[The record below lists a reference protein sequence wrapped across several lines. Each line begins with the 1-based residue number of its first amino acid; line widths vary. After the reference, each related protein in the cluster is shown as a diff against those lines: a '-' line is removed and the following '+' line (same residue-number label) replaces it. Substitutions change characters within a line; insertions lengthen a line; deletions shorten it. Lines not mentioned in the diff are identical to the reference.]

1 MDSNG
6 NYVFEVCV
14 ADTTTA
20 GEFKVKFD
28 PDLDG
33 FVWDSAADPEMT
45 PGNIVFDFDG
55 VLTTLYVEEG
65 QSAYGTSVN
74 HVATLA
80 TDIDVTKDYMLR
92 FVDENGFIVEMDLNI
107 DNEAPEI
114 QATFVIDVD
123 LEVDQGATFDLMDY
137 FTQLLFLDNR
147 DGEMPYVITTDIDTS
162 IVGEQTIVIT
172 ATDMW
177 DNVGT
182 AEYTFTVID
191 VIDPVI
197 TLETAPA
204 LETGDTE
211 PDWTLYGA
219 TDEGTLVI
227 DSSQIDMDY
236 AGTYY
241 VIYTATDAAGNVTTE
256 SLEVVITDAPIVDP
270 TCTADQTLVDH
281 VCVDNEPVDEP
292 DDDTG
297 CFGSIGNSSFM
308 IIIGTFAVLG
318 GAALYFIRK
327 P

>member
-1 MDSNG
+1 
-6 NYVFEVCV
+6 
-14 ADTTTA
+14 
-20 GEFKVKFD
+20 
-28 PDLDG
+28 
-33 FVWDSAADPEMT
+33 
-45 PGNIVFDFDG
+45 
-55 VLTTLYVEEG
+55 
-65 QSAYGTSVN
+65 
-74 HVATLA
+74 
-80 TDIDVTKDYMLR
+80 
-92 FVDENGFIVEMDLNI
+92 
-107 DNEAPEI
+107 
-114 QATFVIDVD
+114 
-123 LEVDQGATFDLMDY
+123 MDY